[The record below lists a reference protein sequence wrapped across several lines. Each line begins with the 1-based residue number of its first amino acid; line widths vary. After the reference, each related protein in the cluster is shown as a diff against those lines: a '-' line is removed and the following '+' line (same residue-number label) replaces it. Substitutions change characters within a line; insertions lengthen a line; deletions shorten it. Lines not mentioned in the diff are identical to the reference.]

1 MMTQNES
8 KDRYFSKLEPDPP
21 SQILKLFSKSFICLR
36 EGDVSSQ
43 HSVDYNL
50 SCFIAEWERKTG
62 RVIPKSIKSD
72 VYNIHY
78 EHFIPFLIYKCLLIY
93 SSSISTTY

>member
-1 MMTQNES
+1 MTQNEPE
-8 KDRYFSKLEPDPP
+8 DRYFSKLEPDPP
-21 SQILKLFSKSFICLR
+21 SQILKLFSESFICLR
-36 EGDVSSQ
+36 EGDIPSQ

-72 VYNIHY
+72 VYNVRY
-78 EHFIPFLIYKCLLIY
+78 ENFIFFLTYKYLLIY